1 MRMAT
6 VFGILDLHSS
16 AYHPW
21 PPRMK
26 WKDFPHERPVADVA
40 FAVFKMVARA
50 CLVLKCTQQYV
61 VVGPIIDARQ
71 IPSLRSVNLHVAG
84 TSSIDRH

>member
-1 MRMAT
+1 MAT

-40 FAVFKMVARA
+40 FAVFKMVAKA

-61 VVGPIIDARQ
+61 VVGPIIDAKTDT
-71 IPSLRSVNLHVAG
+71 IPEVCESSRRRHVINRSSLN
-84 TSSIDRH
+84 